1 MAATLAGRGIAK
13 QAPGAQRCRRKFLT
27 YYPEGFR
34 DADYLALERGYK
46 RAAHEAWQ
54 ESLNPLAWR
63 LLLKRGQY
71 HQIARLAVGI
81 EGKTNLLFSFE
92 KMAIRDA
99 VASREGARRFSQGL
113 YDFLHGRAGDRSR
126 FEAWRDTVA
135 ALPRKQTRVL
145 TWPVLTVFPFL
156 ARPELH
162 LFLKPRVTRRAAEA
176 YGFDFPYRSR
186 PDWETYA
193 SALEFAGRIRRDQ
206 RDLGP
211 RDMMDI
217 QGFIWV
223 QGSDEYPG

>member
-1 MAATLAGRGIAK
+1 MAATRAGQGVAK
-13 QAPGAQRCRRKFLT
+13 RATGALRCRKKFLT

-34 DADYLALERGYK
+34 DADYLALERDYK

-54 ESLNPLAWR
+54 EALNPLAFR

-71 HQIARLAVGI
+71 HHIARLAVGI
-81 EGKTNLLFSFE
+81 EGRTNLLFSFE

-99 VASREGARRFSQGL
+99 VASRDGARRFSQGL
-113 YDFLHGRAGDRSR
+113 YGFLHGRGGDRSR

-135 ALPRKQTRVL
+135 ELPRRQTRVL

-156 ARPELH
+156 ARPDQH
-162 LFLKPRVTRRAAEA
+162 LFLKPTVTRRAAAA

-193 SALEFAGRIRRDQ
+193 SALEFAARIRRDQ

-211 RDMMDI
+211 RDMVDL

-223 QGSDEYPG
+223 MGSDEYPE